1 MPCKDFLCHYENM
14 GKIFLILILVLS
26 ACAPASASP
35 TPQVVTVYST
45 SAAQPWLAKLYSCQQ
60 SVIVREP
67 VKESADIVLRLG
79 EPANLSTP
87 AFQVGT
93 DDVLVVVNRTQP
105 FNNLSAEQVRALF
118 SGQINDWSLIDP
130 SKTGKVQVWVFA
142 QGEDVQEVFAKT
154 LAGQPIVST
163 ARLATSPDEMSQ
175 AIANDENAIGIL
187 SRHWK
192 MGNVSDVYVAAS
204 APVLAVTPSEP
215 QGIIKD
221 LLACLQK

>member
-1 MPCKDFLCHYENM
+1 MPFKDFLCHYENM
-14 GKIFLILILVLS
+14 GKIFLILILLLS

-45 SAAQPWLAKLYSCQQ
+45 SAAQPWLAKLYNCQQ
-60 SVIVREP
+60 SIIVREP

-79 EPANLSTP
+79 EPANLSMP

-93 DDVLVVVNRTQP
+93 DDVLVVVNRAQP
-105 FNNLSAEQVRALF
+105 FNKLSAEQVRELF
-118 SGQINDWSLIDP
+118 TGEVSDWNRIDP
-130 SKTGKVQVWVFA
+130 LKTGKVQVWVFA

-154 LAGQPIVST
+154 LAGQPVVST

-187 SRHWK
+187 SSHWK
-192 MGNVSDVYVAAS
+192 KESVLDVYVAAS
-204 APVLAVTPSEP
+204 APVLAITPSEP
-215 QGIIKD
+215 QGIVKD
-221 LLACLQK
+221 LLACLQR